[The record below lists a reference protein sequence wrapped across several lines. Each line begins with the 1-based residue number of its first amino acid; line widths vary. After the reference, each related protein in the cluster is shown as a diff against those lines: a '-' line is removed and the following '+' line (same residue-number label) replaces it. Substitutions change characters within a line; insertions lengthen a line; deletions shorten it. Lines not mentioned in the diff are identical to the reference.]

1 MFNCK
6 IMMKRLPPHSRWL
19 RLRLPGIVALL
30 VMCLSGFN
38 VRAADPTQEVTIV
51 KENAKV
57 IEVLLEIEKQT
68 GRKFFYSNDEIDT
81 ERKVTLKLRRVRI
94 TKALDELFR
103 NSSVRYSF
111 SEQYIVLTS
120 REKEEASIK
129 QKDSSMLSASTAS
142 LIPENV
148 SSSEENIPSQKA
160 LDFEVSGTVT
170 DEKGLALP
178 GVNVVEKGTT
188 NGAITDAD
196 GKFKLTVADA
206 NAVIVLSFIGFENQ
220 EVPLNGRTQISVSM
234 VPGAHTLSEV
244 VVIGYGTEQRALLTG
259 SVGTVKAES
268 IKDLPVSTIDGVM
281 QGQTAGVQVVQNSG
295 TPGGAM
301 SVRIRGISSIGG
313 SSQPLYIIDGIP
325 VTTGD
330 YAQIGYEGQGINAL
344 ADLNPS
350 DIESITVLKDAA
362 SASIYGARATN
373 GIVQIVTKRGKNQ
386 RAVVNFNTYF
396 GVQEVSKRLNMLNAR
411 QWMEYRNDLAKTT
424 VFTPEQMNNITVDT
438 DWQDEIFRK
447 APISNYELS
456 STGGNER
463 TQYFVSGSYFK
474 QEGILIGTGFER
486 MNFRVNLDQA
496 VSDKFKLGTSIGLTY
511 STTDRVESDQ
521 TLHGPLPN
529 GISTP
534 AIYPVYNADGTYN
547 QDGPYSNAVS
557 IANEATNEN
566 FTFRTIANVYGEY
579 QIIEGL
585 TFTSKWGVDFYNL
598 REHAFEFNTVQGQKY
613 NGLGFETYSNVLNIV
628 SNNLLKYEKA
638 FGDHKVDLLAG
649 YSFEK
654 RSYRSS
660 FLRAQDYADE
670 NLEYASSASTIVSA
684 SADASDSGI
693 RSWLG
698 RVNYNFLDKYLLSLS
713 GRVDAS
719 TKFGENNRNGFFP
732 AASVAWRLS
741 EEGFIKESI
750 PVLSELKLRASYGVT
765 GNDDIPA
772 FRYAALYGNNSY
784 NGQPAIYPSNIP
796 NPDLK
801 WETTIQTNIG
811 LDVAFFQNRLSVTA
825 DYYNKHTKD
834 LLLARPI
841 PPSSGFGSILENIG
855 EVRNRGFEV
864 TINSQNT
871 QGRELTWTTQ
881 LNLSANR
888 NKVLKL
894 YQGQPLDDLG
904 RGGNRVMEGEPI
916 GVFYSFKSL
925 GVDPST
931 GDIVY
936 ADTNFDGEIT
946 TDDRVVVGNPHPKF
960 IGGLTNNFR
969 YKNFDLSVFLQF
981 SYGNDV
987 FHGSRL
993 YLESLQGGDNQ
1004 LEAVT
1009 RRWQQPGDITDI
1021 PRATNDPVKAAENKR
1036 VSSRFIE
1043 DGSYLRVKN
1052 LTLGYTLDRNIAN
1065 SIKMKELRIYFSTQN
1080 LYTFTRYTG
1089 LDPEV
1094 NYSGVGNQVIGT
1106 DFFTFPQARSYTLG
1120 LNLKF

>member
-1 MFNCK
+1 
-6 IMMKRLPPHSRWL
+6 MMKRLPPHSRWL
-19 RLRLPGIVALL
+19 KWSMPGTMSIL
-30 VMCLSGFN
+30 VMLLSSFY
-38 VRAADPTQEVTIV
+38 VHAADPTQEVTIV
-51 KENAKV
+51 KQNAKV

-68 GRKFFYSNDEIDT
+68 GQKFFYSNDEVDT
-81 ERKVTLKLRRVRI
+81 ERKVSLRLKRVKL
-94 TKALDELFR
+94 TTALDELFK

-111 SEQYIVLTS
+111 SEQYIVLTAKT
-120 REKEEASIK
+120 KEEASVK
-129 QKDSSMLSASTAS
+129 TNDSSMLSASTTS
-142 LIPENV
+142 QIPQQSIERNDSAPAPEAV
-148 SSSEENIPSQKA
+148 A
-160 LDFEVSGTVT
+160 FHVSGTVV
-170 DEKGLALP
+170 DEKGQSLP
-178 GVNVVEKGTT
+178 GVNVVEKGTS

-196 GKFKLTVADA
+196 GNFKLSVADG
-206 NAVIVLSFIGFENQ
+206 NAVLVLSFIGYENQ
-220 EVPLNGRTQISVSM
+220 EVSLNGRALLTISM
-234 VPGAHTLSEV
+234 VPGALTLSEV
-244 VVIGYGTEQRALLTG
+244 VVIGYGTEQRVLSTG
-259 SVGTVKAES
+259 SVGTVTAAN
-268 IKDLPVSTIDGVM
+268 IKDLPVPTIDGVL

-301 SVRIRGISSIGG
+301 SVRIRGISSIDG
-313 SSQPLYIIDGIP
+313 SSQPLYVIDGIP

-330 YAQIGYEGQGINAL
+330 FAQVGYEGQGINAL

-373 GIVQIVTKRGKNQ
+373 GVVNIVTKRGKEG
-386 RAVVNFNTYF
+386 RATLNFNVYQ
-396 GVQEVSKRLNMLNAR
+396 GIQEVSKTLDMLNSR
-411 QWMEYRNDLAKTT
+411 EWMEYRNDLTNST
-424 VFTPEQMNNITVDT
+424 VFTPEQMNNIAIDT
-438 DWQDEIFRK
+438 DWQKEIFRK
-447 APISNYELS
+447 APMSNYEF
-456 STGGNER
+456 STAGGNDK
-463 TQYFVSGSYFK
+463 TQFYVGLGYFK
-474 QEGILIGTGFER
+474 QDGILIGTSFQRG
-486 MNFRVNLDQA
+486 NLRVNVDHR
-496 VSDKFKLGTSIGLTY
+496 VSEKFKLGTSLGITL
-511 STTDRVESDQ
+511 SATDRVESDQ

-534 AIYPVYNADGTYN
+534 AIYPVYNDDGTYN
-547 QDGPYSNAVS
+547 QEGPYSNAVS

-566 FTFRTIANVYGEY
+566 FTFRTLGNIYGEY
-579 QIIEGL
+579 QIVKGL
-585 TFTSKWGVDFYNL
+585 TFTSKWGLDFYNL

-613 NGLGFETYSNVLNIV
+613 NGLGFETYSNVLNFI
-628 SNNLLKYEKA
+628 SNNLLNYQTSFDK
-638 FGDHKVDLLAG
+638 HKIDILAG

-670 NLEYASSASTIVSA
+670 NLEYANSAATIVSA

-693 RSWLG
+693 RSYFG
-698 RVNYNFLDKYLLSLS
+698 RANYNLSDKYIVSLS

-719 TKFGENNRNGFFP
+719 SKFGQNNRNGFFP
-732 AASVAWRLS
+732 AASVAWRV
-741 EEGFIKESI
+741 GQESFVKDNI
-750 PVLSELKLRASYGVT
+750 SKMSELKIRASYGVT

-772 FRYAALYGNNSY
+772 FLFAELYGNNAY

-801 WETTIQTNIG
+801 WETTIQSNLGLDIG
-811 LDVAFFQNRLSVTA
+811 LFSNRISVTA
-825 DYYNKHTKD
+825 DFYNKHTKD
-834 LLLARPI
+834 LLLSRPI
-841 PPSSGFGSILENIG
+841 PGSSGFTSITENIG
-855 EVRNRGFEV
+855 EVQNRGFEV
-864 TINSQNT
+864 SVNSQNLN
-871 QGRELTWTTQ
+871 GPLTWTTMV
-881 LNLSANR
+881 NFSANR

-894 YQGQPLDDLG
+894 YQGQPIDDLG

-931 GDIVY
+931 GDMVY

-960 IGGLTNNFR
+960 IGGITNNFV
-969 YKNFDLSVFLQF
+969 YKGFDLNIFLQF

-1004 LEAVT
+1004 LAAVT
-1009 RRWQQPGDITDI
+1009 RRWQQPGDVTDI
-1021 PRATNDPVKAAENKR
+1021 PRATSDAVKAAENKR

-1043 DGSYLRVKN
+1043 DGSYLRIKN
-1052 LTLGYTLDRNIAN
+1052 VTLGYTLNLAKAERMRL
-1065 SIKMKELRIYFSTQN
+1065 KGLRVYFTTQN
-1080 LYTFTRYTG
+1080 LYTFTNYTG